1 MITAKMNSVDTATMV
16 PPLRAPLCAKPT
28 MVHASPPWYATVDS
42 DDKGTYVVFEK
53 YDADGAIAQPAN
65 LTSCDLYCWED
76 YPRMWSKALNA
87 GVPRSAI
94 FAVELWSSQQRRQ
107 TANEG

>member
-1 MITAKMNSVDTATMV
+1 MITAAMKSVDNATII

-28 MVHASPPWYATVDS
+28 MVYASPPWYATVDS
-42 DDKGTYVVFEK
+42 DDEGAYVLFEK
-53 YDADGAIAQPAN
+53 YDADGFSAIA
-65 LTSCDLYCWED
+65 LCSCNLYCWED
-76 YPRMWSKALNA
+76 YPRMWRKALNA
-87 GVPRSAI
+87 GVPRSAM